1 MLTFGTE
8 TYLGDTLMKNLMRIF
23 AVMLVATFMAQALPA
38 QELEQISGIP
48 ENETKEERKAREK
61 RLEALRDSIAFVE
74 ARMALDSSYFV
85 ITADRIMLDNRINI
99 MAPEAGTNFV
109 LVQGDKAIVQLAFNN
124 GFSGL
129 NGLGGIT
136 VEGSINNRKT
146 KVSKKG
152 DISYDFSVNGTS
164 ISAQVY
170 ITVYKNT
177 NQAMVYINP
186 YFNSISMTVY
196 GPLIP
201 YDHQGDRYGNKV
213 FQGRTFH

>member
-1 MLTFGTE
+1 
-8 TYLGDTLMKNLMRIF
+8 MKQTMRIL
-23 AVMLVATFMAQALPA
+23 AMLAIIAISAHTLPA
-38 QELEQISGIP
+38 QELRQITGIP

-74 ARMALDSSYFV
+74 AQRALDSSYFV
-85 ITADRIMLDNRINI
+85 ITADRIMLDNRVNI
-99 MAPEAGTNFV
+99 MSPEAGTNFV
-109 LVQGDKAIVQLAFNN
+109 LVQGDKAIVQLAFNT

-136 VEGSINNRKT
+136 VEGTVGKRKR

-170 ITVYKNT
+170 ITVYKNS

-186 YFNSISMTVY
+186 NFNSNSMTVY

-201 YDHQGDRYGNKV
+201 YDHNGDRYGNKV
-213 FQGRTFH
+213 FQGRTIP

>member
-1 MLTFGTE
+1 
-8 TYLGDTLMKNLMRIF
+8 MKQTMRIL
-23 AVMLVATFMAQALPA
+23 AMLAIIAISAHTLPA
-38 QELEQISGIP
+38 QELRQITGIP

-61 RLEALRDSIAFVE
+61 RLEAMRDSIAFVE
-74 ARMALDSSYFV
+74 AQMALDSSYFV
-85 ITADRIMLDNRINI
+85 ITADRIMLDNRVNI
-99 MAPEAGTNFV
+99 MSPEAGTNFV
-109 LVQGDKAIVQLAFNN
+109 LVQGDKAIVQLAFNT

-136 VEGSINNRKT
+136 VEGTIDNRKT

-152 DISYDFSVNGTS
+152 DISYSFSVNGIS

-177 NQAMVYINP
+177 NQTMVYINP
-186 YFNSISMTVY
+186 NFNSNTMTVY

-201 YDHQGDRYGNKV
+201 YDHNGDRYGNKV
-213 FQGRTFH
+213 FQGRTIP

>member
-1 MLTFGTE
+1 
-8 TYLGDTLMKNLMRIF
+8 MRI
-23 AVMLVATFMAQALPA
+23 LVILAIAAFSAQAIPA
-38 QELEQISGIP
+38 QELKQITGIP

-74 ARMALDSSYFV
+74 AQMALDSSYFV
-85 ITADRIMLDNRINI
+85 ITADRIMLDNRVNI
-99 MAPEAGTNFV
+99 MSPNAGTNFV
-109 LVQGDKAIVQLAFNN
+109 LVQGDKAIVQLAFNT
-124 GFSGL
+124 GYSGL

-136 VEGSINNRKT
+136 VEGTIGNRKT

-152 DISYDFSVNGTS
+152 DISYSFSVNGIS

-177 NQAMVYINP
+177 NQTMVYINP
-186 YFNSISMTVY
+186 NFNSNTMTVY

-201 YDHQGDRYGNKV
+201 YDHNGDRYGNKV
-213 FQGRTFH
+213 FQGRTIP

>member
-1 MLTFGTE
+1 
-8 TYLGDTLMKNLMRIF
+8 MRI
-23 AVMLVATFMAQALPA
+23 LVILAIAAFSAQAIPA
-38 QELEQISGIP
+38 QELKQITGIP

-74 ARMALDSSYFV
+74 AQMALDSSYFV
-85 ITADRIMLDNRINI
+85 ITADRIMLDNRVNI
-99 MAPEAGTNFV
+99 MSPNAGTNFV
-109 LVQGDKAIVQLAFNN
+109 LVQGDKAIVQLAFNT
-124 GFSGL
+124 GYSGL

-136 VEGSINNRKT
+136 VEGTVGKRKR

-152 DISYDFSVNGTS
+152 DISYSFSVNGIS

-177 NQAMVYINP
+177 NQTMVYINP
-186 YFNSISMTVY
+186 NFNSNTMTVY

-201 YDHQGDRYGNKV
+201 YDHNGDRYGNKV
-213 FQGRTFH
+213 FQGRTIP

>member
-1 MLTFGTE
+1 M
-8 TYLGDTLMKNLMRIF
+8 MRI
-23 AVMLVATFMAQALPA
+23 LVILAIAAFSAHALPA
-38 QELEQISGIP
+38 QELKQITGIP

-74 ARMALDSSYFV
+74 AQMALDSSYFV
-85 ITADRIMLDNRINI
+85 ITADRIMLDNRVNI
-99 MAPEAGTNFV
+99 MSPNAGTNFV
-109 LVQGDKAIVQLAFNN
+109 LVQGDKTIVQLAFNT
-124 GFSGL
+124 GYSGL

-136 VEGSINNRKT
+136 VEGTIGNRKT

-152 DISYDFSVNGTS
+152 DISYSFSVNGIS

-177 NQAMVYINP
+177 NQTMVYINP
-186 YFNSISMTVY
+186 NFNSNTMTVY

-201 YDHQGDRYGNKV
+201 YDHNGDRYGNKV
-213 FQGRTFH
+213 FQGRTIP